1 MKCCRHVS
9 VDAVAVCRSCGRAL
23 CPECA
28 GGEEKRPVT
37 CGPECSRRAERD
49 ELVQELFGQHY
60 AAYALTYRSLTIMF
74 AALGAIVTVSG
85 AGFLFFLPRWFNE
98 ETWPLLLAWAALGL
112 VCVAG
117 AVLLRRIWKKYAAI
131 LRRLAELG
139 AQ

>member
-1 MKCCRHVS
+1 M
-9 VDAVAVCRSCGRAL
+9 
-23 CPECA
+23 
-28 GGEEKRPVT
+28 T

-60 AAYALTYRSLTIMF
+60 AAYALTYKSLTIMF

-85 AGFLFFLPRWFNE
+85 AGFLLFLPRWFNE

-131 LRRLAELG
+131 LRRLAELA